1 MAGALDQAVYTLQQ
15 FGLMDVFVPFMLVFT
30 LVYAILY
37 KIQIFGAGAEK
48 NRYYAIIALAIAL
61 GVIIPHSTGIYSYG
75 NDPVVIINS
84 SLPSIAAIIIALIS
98 VLILIG
104 AFGIGTIIGGD
115 ILKTVFG
122 LAAFIAVIYIF
133 GSSAGWFPYGY
144 GTSLDY
150 YIPPE
155 VQSLMIILLVFGLI
169 VYFIIGGGP
178 NVDAWGKIKGALSEI
193 QIGEKPKGK

>member
-37 KIQIFGAGAEK
+37 KIQIFGEGAEK

-84 SLPSIAAIIIALIS
+84 SLPSIAAVMVALIS

-104 AFGIGTIIGGD
+104 AFGWKFLGGEIFKVIFGLIAFGTV
-115 ILKTVFG
+115 LYVFG
-122 LAAFIAVIYIF
+122 T
-133 GSSAGWFPYGY
+133 SAGWFPYGY
-144 GTSLDY
+144 SASLDY

-155 VQSLMIILLVFGLI
+155 VQSLIIILLVFGLI
-169 VYFIIGGGP
+169 VYFIIGGE
-178 NVDAWGKIKGALSEI
+178 VKTDVWGNIKGALNEF
-193 QIGEKPKGK
+193 QVGEGKKKP